1 MWLLITSFVV
11 FGGLAGVGG
20 GFGLRA
26 WDRLKVK
33 QNQQRISAE
42 LSENL

>member
-1 MWLLITSFVV
+1 MWLLITSFVMV
-11 FGGLAGVGG
+11 GGLAGVGG

-33 QNQQRISAE
+33 QTQHLISA
-42 LSENL
+42 LPKR

>member
-1 MWLLITSFVV
+1 MWLLITGFVV
-11 FGGLAGVGG
+11 VGGLVGVGG

-26 WDRLKVK
+26 WDRLQVK
-33 QNQQRISAE
+33 QTQHRIKVE

>member
-11 FGGLAGVGG
+11 VGSLTGAGV

-33 QNQQRISAE
+33 QTQYRVSAE
-42 LSENL
+42 LSESL